1 MKATEKTGAVVVGV
15 DGSDGSLNAARW
27 AAAVAAKFD
36 TSLHIVHAMPSVGRN
51 MTDAVAAVRAAMM
64 SYQRDYAEIIIRS
77 AEDAVRS
84 QHPDLDITT
93 LSTDI
98 PVDEVLIQAGKTAHM
113 VVAGGSPVTPAGAL
127 FLGSTTLAV
136 ATHAACP
143 VVAWRGTHA
152 TPTDGPVVV
161 GVDEANNAA
170 GALRA
175 AFEFADR
182 FSLKLSAVRSWSM
195 RRPAAAVTIPFLVDW
210 DALEAA
216 QWSQLTAEVDNTNK
230 AYSNVDAT
238 CFVETTKATA
248 ALLRQIALDSA
259 QLVVVGNRGRNAL
272 TSTVLGSTALN
283 LLHHSPVP
291 VMVCR
296 SEPQTHLSMREL

>member
-1 MKATEKTGAVVVGV
+1 MTEKTGAVVVGV

-27 AAAVAAKFD
+27 AAAVAARLE

-84 QHPDLDITT
+84 QYPELAMTT
-93 LSTDI
+93 LSTNI
-98 PVDEVLIQAGKTAHM
+98 PVDEVLIKAGTTARM
-113 VVAGGSPVTPAGAL
+113 IVIGGSSVTPAGAL

-143 VVAWRGTHA
+143 VVAWRGA
-152 TPTDGPVVV
+152 NVSPTDGPVVV
-161 GVDEANNAA
+161 GVDEALSAA
-170 GALRA
+170 GAVET
-175 AFEFADR
+175 AFDFADQ
-182 FSLKLSAVRSWSM
+182 FGLKVSAVRSWPM

-216 QWSQLTAEVDNTNK
+216 EWTQLTNVVDHFNQ
-230 AYSNVDAT
+230 AHPSVDAT
-238 CFVETTKATA
+238 CFVETTGPTA
-248 ALLRQIALDSA
+248 ALLHQISVDGA
-259 QLVVVGNRGRNAL
+259 QLVVVGSRGHSAL
-272 TSTVLGSTALN
+272 TSAVIGSTALN

-296 SEPQTHLSMREL
+296 SSRQTTVPLCEL